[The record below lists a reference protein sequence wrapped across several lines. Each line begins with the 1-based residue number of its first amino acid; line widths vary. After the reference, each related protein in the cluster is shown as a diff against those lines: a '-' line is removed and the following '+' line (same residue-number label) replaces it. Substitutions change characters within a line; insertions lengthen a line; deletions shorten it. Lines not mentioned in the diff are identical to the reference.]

1 MPGDNA
7 VTDRAGRG
15 VRTSW
20 MLYALLAVLFGLYQ
34 GFNQFVGLI
43 GERFAAWE
51 PVIWELS
58 SAVVVGA
65 LIPLVVIFERRHPL
79 DGRPHWRAIVQ
90 HTAAA
95 TVFSALHTAGMI
107 ILRKA
112 AYAIAGGR
120 YDFGSLPLRA
130 FYEWQKDLI
139 TYALILVVIFAFRQ
153 FRVRRSGEIHAAQL
167 AAELSEA
174 RLRHLTA
181 QIDPHFLFNAL
192 NAISNRMHEDVDAAD
207 RMISDLGS
215 LLRAAYESDGQALV
229 PLADELAWL
238 RGYTAMMSER
248 FRGKLSFGLH
258 VAPGLEA
265 VAVPRLLLQPL
276 VENALRHGL
285 PDGRGNVRVDVE
297 RHGTQ
302 IRYIVSDDG
311 IGIGAQVVAPGTGL
325 SNVQRRLELLFPG
338 AHDFDLRPR
347 LPGGTLVT
355 LSFPA
360 GSFPAGL
367 K

>member
-1 MPGDNA
+1 MPSDNA
-7 VTDRAGRG
+7 VPDSAGRG
-15 VRTSW
+15 ARTSW

-34 GFNQFVGLI
+34 GFNQFVGLL

-58 SAVVVGA
+58 SAVVIGS
-65 LIPLVVIFERRHPL
+65 LIPAVVIFERRHPV
-79 DGRPHWRAIVQ
+79 DGKPRWCAIAQ
-90 HTAAA
+90 HAAAA

-112 AYAIAGGR
+112 AYAFAGEH

-167 AAELSEA
+167 AAELSQA

-181 QIDPHFLFNAL
+181 QIEPHFLFNAL

-207 RMISDLGS
+207 RMISDLGH

-248 FRGKLSFGLH
+248 FRGQLSFELN

-265 VAVPRLLLQPL
+265 IQVPRLLLQPL

-285 PDGRGNVRVDVE
+285 PDGRGNLRVDVA
-297 RHGTQ
+297 HDGSQ
-302 IRYIVSDDG
+302 LRYLVSDDG
-311 IGIGAQVVAPGTGL
+311 AGTGEAPVTLGTGL
-325 SNVQRRLELLFPG
+325 LNVQRRLQLLFPG
-338 AHDFDLRPR
+338 AHEFDLRARQPR
-347 LPGGTLVT
+347 GTLVT

-360 GSFPAGL
+360 AL
-367 K
+367 Q